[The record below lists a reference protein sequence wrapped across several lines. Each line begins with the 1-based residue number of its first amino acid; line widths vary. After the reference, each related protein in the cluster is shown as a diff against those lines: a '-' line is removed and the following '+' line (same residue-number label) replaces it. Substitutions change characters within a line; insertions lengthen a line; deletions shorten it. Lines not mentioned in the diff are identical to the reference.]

1 MITGIGAGVD
11 PALLQVGLRVKVD
24 TLSFHSVGTVADVST
39 EYERGFG
46 TKLYPA
52 FYIEFDDGSAEW
64 FNGVALTPTP
74 SKTR

>member
-1 MITGIGAGVD
+1 MLGIGAAARPD
-11 PALLQVGLRVKVD
+11 RLQVGSRVKVD
-24 TLSFHSVGTVADVST
+24 TLSFHSVGTITDTST